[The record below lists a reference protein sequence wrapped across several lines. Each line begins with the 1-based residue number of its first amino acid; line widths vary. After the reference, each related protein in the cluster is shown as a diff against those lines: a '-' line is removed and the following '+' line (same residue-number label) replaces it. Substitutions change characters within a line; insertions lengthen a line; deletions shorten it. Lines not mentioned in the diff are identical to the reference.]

1 MASSDLGDVWYLGKI
16 CQVKNDEDHG
26 SKGSVGFMPGNKLYV
41 KRWCAV
47 RRLHGGLVISVSTSV
62 SGRLRGQYLGVKSK
76 NVFECKLPHPTCS
89 NWQLFQILWLSA
101 WINLIFTTF
110 IFFSSGFLY
119 LFILY
124 DAFKIKNI
132 ILLKYK
138 IFKILHFCQVP
149 GIQLSDSVFL

>member
-47 RRLHGGLVISVSTSV
+47 RRLHGGFAISVSTSV

-119 LFILY
+119 LFILPCCELY
-124 DAFKIKNI
+124 MDVCMCLYIYMFAHICVCI
-132 ILLKYK
+132 DMCIYVHTYL
-138 IFKILHFCQVP
+138 
-149 GIQLSDSVFL
+149 